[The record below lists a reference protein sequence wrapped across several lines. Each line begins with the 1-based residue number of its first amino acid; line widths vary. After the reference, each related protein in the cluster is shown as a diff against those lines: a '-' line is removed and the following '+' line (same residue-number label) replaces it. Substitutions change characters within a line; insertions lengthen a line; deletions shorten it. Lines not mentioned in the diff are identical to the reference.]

1 MAGQQGEA
9 DVSEH
14 HRIVEGERH
23 IVEDDNRRIRLC
35 AGRAG
40 VCQSQTSLIE
50 QRDQQT
56 RDEKVHSNH
65 RYRRCHDGIGS
76 GATDALRSAT
86 VRRPT

>member
-1 MAGQQGEA
+1 MILVWPASRVKLMFRSTTASSKASDTSSKTTIGASGSTA
-9 DVSEH
+9 PV
-14 HRIVEGERH
+14 G
-23 IVEDDNRRIRLC
+23 L
-35 AGRAG
+35 AYG
-40 VCQSQTSLIE
+40 QSQTSLIE

-86 VRRPT
+86 